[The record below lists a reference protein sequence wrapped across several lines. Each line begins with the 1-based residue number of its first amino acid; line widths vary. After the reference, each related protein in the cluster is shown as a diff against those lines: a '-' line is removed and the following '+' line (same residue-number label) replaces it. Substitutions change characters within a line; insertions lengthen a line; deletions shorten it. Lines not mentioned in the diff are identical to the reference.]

1 MTLEVRAGI
10 EADDGPILALRRQ
23 AFNAIEVPSGLP
35 PSRLE
40 GFRVLVEDGRVV
52 AVLRSQR
59 VGQFFGGATVP
70 MAAVSSVAVA
80 PEARGRGL
88 VQHLLRETLAEQR
101 SAGLPL
107 SVLYPSTVPTYR
119 RAGYELAGMRLRFRA
134 PARDAPA
141 TPGIN
146 VEPWHD
152 DLLADVMDCYGR
164 FAVTQNGLIDRPPDW
179 WTDRVV
185 ATHKNPVHRYMAR
198 GAEGAIEGYIV
209 FRQEPVGGALPYYHT
224 ISCRDLVWTAAAGAR
239 AMLSL
244 VSAHRALATDLLWY
258 GPPNDPIAQLF
269 AEAVTRPDWSMP
281 WMARLLDPAAALA
294 ARGYPAGT
302 DECVELQIEDRVLG
316 VNTRAF
322 RLEVEG
328 RRGRVTPL
336 DGARLKV
343 GVATLAAIYTGW
355 LAPADAL
362 RLGRLDAKEPS
373 AVSAL
378 ERIFAGSLPWM
389 IEMF

>member
-1 MTLEVRAGI
+1 MTLEVRAGT
-10 EADDGPILALRRQ
+10 EADDGPILALRQQ
-23 AFNAIEVPSGLP
+23 AFNAIEVPSGPP

-40 GFRVLVEDGRVV
+40 GFRVLVEDGHVV
-52 AVLRSQR
+52 AVLRFQR

-70 MAAVSSVAVA
+70 MAALSSVAVA

-88 VQHLLRETLAEQR
+88 VQHLLRETMSEQR
-101 SAGLPL
+101 AAGLPV

-119 RAGYELAGMRLRFRA
+119 RAGYELAGLRLRFRA

-141 TPGIN
+141 APGIN
-146 VEPWHD
+146 VEPWD
-152 DLLADVMDCYGR
+152 DELLAEVMDCYRR
-164 FAVTQNGLIDRPPDW
+164 FAARQNGLLDRPPDW
-179 WTDRVV
+179 CTDRVV

-209 FRQEPVGGALPYYHT
+209 FRQEPAGGALPYYHT
-224 ISCRDLVWTAAAGAR
+224 ISCRDLVWTSAAGAR

-258 GPPNDPIAQLF
+258 GPPNDPLAQLF

-294 ARGYPAGT
+294 ARGYPEAT
-302 DECVELQIEDRVLG
+302 TECVELQVEDPVLG
-316 VNTRAF
+316 VNSGAF
-322 RLEVEG
+322 RLEVQG
-328 RRGRVTPL
+328 CRGHVTPL
-336 DGARLKV
+336 DSARLKV

-362 RLGRLDAKEPS
+362 RLGRLETEEPF